1 MLLSRILLVLGIAVV
16 VGTLFSFGLR
26 RRGRRPWPSAIW
38 FFLILFV
45 GTWALGGFFRP
56 LGPAVGD
63 LFWVPYLVAAL
74 LIAMLLA
81 TATPIRALSTGEEPR
96 DGRRGATRVARGA
109 GVLFWLVLAASLL
122 LLAIQYAWFPA
133 L

>member
-1 MLLSRILLVLGIAVV
+1 MLLSRVLLVLVIAVV
-16 VGTLFSFGLR
+16 VGALFAFGLR
-26 RRGRRPWPSAIW
+26 RRGRGPWPSAIW
-38 FFLILFV
+38 FFLILFT

-56 LGPAVGD
+56 FGPAVGD
-63 LFWVPYLVAAL
+63 AFWVPYLIAAL

-81 TATPIRALSTGEEPR
+81 AATPIRPPSAR
-96 DGRRGATRVARGA
+96 DGERGGIRAVRGA